1 MRKILSLVL
10 CLMMIIS
17 CIPAMAEEAAA
28 VKTGLSFT
36 IDLGSSK
43 DGQSQANI
51 AITAVAVDENGVIT
65 SCVIDVIQGKI
76 KFDETGKITSDKAAE
91 VQSKQELGDGYN
103 MRGASSI
110 GAEWNEQANAFAAYC
125 VGKTVEQLQAAEL
138 NENNQVV
145 DIVASCTLKVD
156 EFLPSVVDAVAKAEH
171 RGAKA
176 GDVLKLA
183 QVSSISG
190 SKDATAE
197 ADGLAQ
203 VYTHVGMFTLNGDVI
218 TSAYIDAVQAKV
230 NFNAQGKV
238 TTDLTAPV
246 LTKNELK
253 EGYGMKNI
261 SPIGKEW
268 YEQAAAFCAFI
279 TGKTLNEAIAIA
291 ANPAETDVIASCTI
305 GVEDFLKLIVK
316 SGL

>member
-1 MRKILSLVL
+1 MKKILSLLLIL
-10 CLMMIIS
+10 CMLV
-17 CIPAMAEEAAA
+17 PFAVAEEAAP
-28 VKTGLSFT
+28 VKTGLSFVT
-36 IDLGSSK
+36 DLTSSK
-43 DGQSQANI
+43 DGQAQANI
-51 AITAVAVDENGVIT
+51 AITAVSVDDNGVIT
-65 SCVIDVIQGKI
+65 QCVIDVIQGKV
-76 KFDETGKITSDKAAE
+76 KFDETGKVTSDKAAE

-110 GAEWNEQANAFAAYC
+110 KAEWNEQANAFAAWC
-125 VGKTVEQLQAAEL
+125 VGKTVEQLQAAEI

-156 EFLPSVVDAVAKAEH
+156 EFLPGVVDAVAKAEH

-176 GDVLKLA
+176 GDVLKLT
-183 QVSSISG
+183 QTSNISS

-197 ADGLAQ
+197 AAGLAQ

-230 NFNAQGKV
+230 NFDAAGKV
-238 TTDLTAPV
+238 TSDLTVAPQ
-246 LTKNELK
+246 TKNELK
-253 EGYGMKNI
+253 EGYGMKGI

-291 ANPAETDVIASCTI
+291 ANPGETDVVASCTI